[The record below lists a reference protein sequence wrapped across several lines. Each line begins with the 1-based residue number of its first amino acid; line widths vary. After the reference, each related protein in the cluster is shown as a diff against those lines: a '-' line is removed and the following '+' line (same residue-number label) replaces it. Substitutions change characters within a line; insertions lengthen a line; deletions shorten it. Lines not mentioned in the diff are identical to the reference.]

1 MDYTDKNVGVTIAV
15 ASISPQRLMDQV
27 RGRLRLKHY
36 SLRTEQAYPAW
47 IRRCIVATG
56 GRRQAKLRSECT
68 FLSNLPRPLWGI
80 ESKLSGPGAPRS
92 RVRLRAPKLPGQRHP
107 VFSTISGQV

>member
-36 SLRTEQAYPAW
+36 SLRTEQAYTAW
-47 IRRCIVATG
+47 IRRFIVAT

-80 ESKLSGPGAPRS
+80 ESKLSGPGALRS